1 VYIVFRQDIWWQSGS
16 GIFQTATLNHIPLIR
31 LYLMALSLLLP
42 FVTIAVTV
50 MSIWQKAVLIS
61 SADWAA
67 QEIDMRGSNVV
78 VKVAALTE
86 QCGFNAYLGTALP

>member
-1 VYIVFRQDIWWQSGS
+1 
-16 GIFQTATLNHIPLIR
+16 
-31 LYLMALSLLLP
+31 MALSLLLP

-86 QCGFNAYLGTALP
+86 QWVQPCRRSDECVSAEVLYAIHCCSSSRML